1 MNLLIGLAVTDI
13 DVLMKKARRK
23 NIIARIDLIY
33 DMMEIRVTK
42 VYNYCAPK
50 CLKKVFESIE
60 EDVITLSLEGN
71 DTDKRFTKSMKK
83 RLLKHCIR
91 REEAEEEAKLK

>member
-1 MNLLIGLAVTDI
+1 MGLSLSDTSLIYLLGTAHFFFAAYVALFSIVIMNLLIGLAVTDI

-42 VYNYCAPK
+42 VYKYCAPK
-50 CLKKVFESIE
+50 CLKKVFERYKDIA
-60 EDVITLSLEGN
+60 SLN
-71 DTDKRFTKSMKK
+71 KRN
-83 RLLKHCIR
+83 
-91 REEAEEEAKLK
+91 